1 MDSAK
6 VRNTKKM
13 FRAAEVYVALVDNH
27 FAFYINGDDDN
38 FGAGDDKKENGK

>member
-1 MDSAK
+1 
-6 VRNTKKM
+6 M

-38 FGAGDDKKENGK
+38 FDAGDDKKENGK